1 MNKMASYTIKE
12 NYIAK
17 EAQVAFPVQTSFNSD
32 CIEVRLNNLLLA
44 IETDYFPNPE
54 AGIFTLNVPAQEGDS
69 VSVTNTIA
77 NSNLEVISSSH
88 IDKPN
93 SMFKKYT
100 TINKLKFNNK
110 YQVKINIGSQS
121 FEWNFNTR
129 MTPMFSTVKKVLED
143 CGEFLEGFTEE
154 YIGSVIHRNSI
165 ELLDLVNGL
174 AEENIMNV
182 TIDQNED
189 GYYNTTYRL
198 VNNWVRLKTEMDLI
212 YAKYY
217 GESLRYGSVSK
228 SIGDISIEKSV
239 KLPYIDE
246 LLKRIQKQF
255 EVIDEAIRN
264 SGLNFVG
271 SAVKG
276 AIRFTYNERGN
287 F

>member
-77 NSNLEVISSSH
+77 NSNLEVVSSSH

-110 YQVKINIGSQS
+110 YQVKINIGNQS

-255 EVIDEAIRN
+255 EAIDEAIRN